1 MKFSFSLSKKEASL
15 EADVEG
21 LVAKGLEH
29 RSNNPNRKTRYQVKQ
44 EEKRKNAELEQKHF
58 MQGIALMIG
67 LIAIFLI
74 IGIVGTVFGI

>member
-1 MKFSFSLSKKEASL
+1 M
-15 EADVEG
+15 
-21 LVAKGLEH
+21 AKGLEH